1 MALVGLPHPQH
12 QGVRVPGTDD
22 LQAGG
27 SESARHAQCG
37 DRERTDELLVAHM
50 DDTLAR
56 LIDTSVTEEADA
68 EAVSL

>member
-22 LQAGG
+22 LQAGRQAGG

-50 DDTLAR
+50 DDALAR
-56 LIDTSVTEEADA
+56 LIDTSVTEEA
-68 EAVSL
+68 VSL